1 MKRITYTKNP
11 GFGVILLFCASLLM
25 VSSHLSANK
34 RLPRCI
40 INSGTSVSGNQHI
53 NHSES
58 TTSSGG
64 DGTITGHVYEYGDSS
79 NPINGATVNASNE
92 LYSYLAITDLDGFYL
107 ITSIEVGTYTLTAE
121 ANGFVT
127 QFIQDVSVPSHQVVT
142 IDFYLMEFPY
152 PPPRVIATLN
162 DQKTEAF
169 ISWYDTTNYLTII
182 YDDDQ
187 AENATAWLESGNMNA
202 LRFTPPGYPVQV
214 LDLEVNIFDGS
225 YPPGGTSLLPFQMAI
240 YDDDGP
246 DGLPGTE
253 LAMVN
258 VCPEDYGWVTVNFA
272 PEQVIIGSGDFYGVM
287 IQRGDWP
294 NCTPVAIDESNPVY
308 RSYSRYITVGE
319 PWVPAGYND
328 FMMRALIY
336 PENGQSPENRDFE
349 SYKLF
354 ILSDDEVT
362 EPENWVLLDST
373 LISPDYS
380 DTNWYQY
387 ENGLY
392 RYAVISKYTCN
403 QSEPVFSNLL
413 PKSNKYDVSIH
424 VRGYEDLPL
433 VGAVVIFCN
442 QANPGECDS
451 LVTGENGTG
460 FFRDLDEG
468 FYSLEIIFENWQ
480 PYYLSHIG
488 LFNDITINV
497 TLCDCC
503 PPPQNFHVNSQTG
516 VATWLPPFI
525 DYYTVYE
532 QGFEGGV
539 IPEGWTQEYIVQ
551 NVSWTVQAG
560 SPSGVPDFAH
570 GGQYNACF
578 TGSSAKTRLITPE
591 IDLGGEIA
599 PKLIFYHIQPQGV
612 GQDELKVYYRTSPT
626 AIWKPVTGFFESFP
640 TWTKAEVNLSN
651 PTSTYQIG
659 FMGDTPEPSGLGI
672 CLDDIKV
679 IAGVDPTGSDCETR
693 VLEGYNVYL
702 NGVHLA
708 FTAEL
713 TYTYTDLVVGEFYVA
728 GVDAQY
734 TTCHSLILEFPFTY
748 YTCDYFNPP
757 SNFTGL
763 VDGMNVLLTWLSYE
777 PHEPVEYEI
786 KYDDGV
792 PENAMAWDDAGG
804 EVAIRISP
812 VGYPCEVLSAYVHIF
827 DGTWPAGIIL
837 SPMRIVIY
845 DDDGT
850 NGMPGTNLGQ
860 VDFTPADYN
869 WVEIDVS
876 DLDIVIA
883 SGDFYIAHMQLQG
896 YPDCPPTAID
906 ESSAGS
912 GRSYDHEAGSG
923 WAPGQYDLYMIRAKV
938 YGPYFGEQILEPV
951 MVPAGGIPTGGAV
964 TAHAPAAPVATGLVE
979 LGSGEYVFAD
989 GRSRF
994 TLLGYNVYKNNKL
1007 LNDDVLTSTQYMDV
1021 CSPGGIYEYNVTA
1034 VYDYGESCFIDPSYE
1049 AHVGEN
1055 FQPPTGLSAELL
1067 ECDDVLLTWDVPGE
1081 YTGQWIH
1088 WDNGENYDAIGLTS
1102 GGSFMVASRWEVTDL
1117 AAYDGMYLA
1126 KIKFYPRGASTDYAL
1141 KVWIGENA
1149 GTLVVDQPLD
1159 SVVLDEWNRVALTTP
1174 VQIDATQELWFGY
1187 AIIEHPEGE
1196 YPAGCDHGPAIAG
1209 KGDMITTDG
1218 ETWDPLSGYGLDY
1231 NWNLQGWVTTEAVY
1245 APLVSL
1251 PRAKIENSGDVYP
1264 AAGMLKPVS
1273 TATFAD
1279 NSRLTLLGYNLWR
1292 NGNNVH
1298 FVPAPDTFYIDPSVA
1313 AGTWEYYVS
1322 AVYDEGESFTSKPAT
1337 VVIIPR
1343 GDLKGYVRDVGTWLT
1358 VPGAV
1363 VSVSPAGLADTTDTE
1378 GFFLFTDIA
1387 AGFYEVTAIAEG
1399 YDTTVLAQIEVKND
1413 EITFLNIPVYS
1424 VNAEIFPLP
1433 FTETWY
1439 SGSFETHSWTYTPD
1453 IGNWLITDDFGQ
1465 PSPSA
1470 VFDFTPFNDFYSYS
1484 LVSPVIDA
1492 TTTHGHV
1499 WLSFDLS
1506 LDDFAPGDQEELRV
1520 EIWGDTSW
1528 KLVDKFDSEE
1538 SFEWEHWSY
1547 GISNLAKGRLVRL
1560 RFTATGENSYM
1571 INQWGVDNIRIYE
1584 TSQAFLEGIVTE
1596 LASGNPVE
1604 NAKITASGFLT
1615 AFTNGEG
1622 YYSANVDGDTY
1633 TVTCEATGFNMVEEE
1648 IEINGITS
1656 WDVQLTQPVMTI
1668 DPQSLYQVY
1677 DPDTSDTLVFS
1688 QTITILNEGNGPL
1701 EWSAEITFTNESA
1714 EGGIPFYDGWLSLDT
1729 YQGVIQPGSQQD
1741 ITATFNAEGLPQGY
1755 SYSASIT
1762 FSPLPDIG
1770 SYTMM
1775 AFFDILETI
1784 PEISPSNIITIY
1796 PNPAGNEITVT
1807 SQADVRA
1814 LRIMNYPGQVVY
1826 DMTGGLGT
1834 KFIINISGLSEGIY
1848 TMEFEM
1854 DDGSVVTSK
1863 IVINR

>member
-1 MKRITYTKNP
+1 M
-11 GFGVILLFCASLLM
+11 VI
-25 VSSHLSANK
+25 
-34 RLPRCI
+34 
-40 INSGTSVSGNQHI
+40 
-53 NHSES
+53 
-58 TTSSGG
+58 
-64 DGTITGHVYEYGDSS
+64 D
-79 NPINGATVNASNE
+79 
-92 LYSYLAITDLDGFYL
+92 
-107 ITSIEVGTYTLTAE
+107 
-121 ANGFVT
+121 
-127 QFIQDVSVPSHQVVT
+127 
-142 IDFYLMEFPY
+142 
-152 PPPRVIATLN
+152 
-162 DQKTEAF
+162 
-169 ISWYDTTNYLTII
+169 
-182 YDDDQ
+182 
-187 AENATAWLESGNMNA
+187 
-202 LRFTPPGYPVQV
+202 
-214 LDLEVNIFDGS
+214 
-225 YPPGGTSLLPFQMAI
+225 
-240 YDDDGP
+240 
-246 DGLPGTE
+246 
-253 LAMVN
+253 
-258 VCPEDYGWVTVNFA
+258 
-272 PEQVIIGSGDFYGVM
+272 SGDFYGVM

-294 NCTPVAIDESNPVY
+294 DCAPIAIDQSNPVY
-308 RSYSRYITVGE
+308 RSYSRFVIGGG
-319 PWVPAGYND
+319 PWTPAGYND
-328 FMMRALIY
+328 FMVRALIY
-336 PENGQSPENRDFE
+336 PRNNQSRQVPTSSEIDITLNIEHTVSLYPSATVAGTYKVGEAKYTPMTDMPPENRNFE
-349 SYKLF
+349 SYEIF
-354 ILSDDEVT
+354 ILPEGEET
-362 EPENWVLLDST
+362 NPENWILLDST
-373 LISPDYS
+373 LTSSDYT
-380 DTNWYQY
+380 DTHWPEY
-387 ENGLY
+387 ENGWI
-392 RYAVISKYTCN
+392 RYAVISKYTYN

-413 PKSNKYDVSIH
+413 LKSDKYDVLIH
-424 VRGYEDLPL
+424 VRGCEGQPL

-442 QANPGECDS
+442 MANPSGCDT
-451 LVTGENGTG
+451 LYTDETGSGS
-460 FFRDLDEG
+460 FSDLDPG
-468 FYSLEIIFENWQ
+468 IYSLEIIYEDLQ
-480 PYYLSHIG
+480 PFYLSHIG

-532 QGFEGGV
+532 EGFEGGV
-539 IPEGWTQEYIVQ
+539 IPAGWTQEYIAQ
-551 NVSWTVQAG
+551 DVSWAVQTG

-570 GGQYNACF
+570 GGEYNACF

-591 IDLGGEIA
+591 IDLSGELI
-599 PKLIFYHIQPQGV
+599 PKLIFYHTQPQSR
-612 GQDELKVYYRTSPT
+612 GQDELKIYYRTSPT
-626 AIWKPVTGFFESFP
+626 AIWKPITSFFSSFP
-640 TWTKAEVNLSN
+640 VWTKAELNLPN

-659 FMGDTPEPSGLGI
+659 FLGDSPEPSGLGI

-679 IAGVDPTGSDCETR
+679 IAGVDPTEGDGETR
-693 VLEGYNVYL
+693 VLEGYNIYL
-702 NGVHLA
+702 NGVLLA

-734 TTCHSLILEFPFTY
+734 TTCHSLIVEFPFTY
-748 YTCDYFNPP
+748 YTCDYFYQPNG
-757 SNFTGL
+757 FTGQ
-763 VDGMNVLLTWLSYE
+763 VNGMDVLLVWDPGWVE
-777 PHEPVEYEI
+777 FGEYEI
-786 KYDDGV
+786 RYDDGE

-804 EVAIRISP
+804 EVAVRISP
-812 VGYPCEVLSAYVHIF
+812 GGYPCEVLSAYVHIF
-827 DGTWPAGIIL
+827 DGTWPAGTIL
-837 SPMRIVIY
+837 NPMRIVIY
-845 DDDGT
+845 DDDGG

-912 GRSYDHEAGSG
+912 GRSYDHEVGTG

-938 YGPYFGEQILEPV
+938 YGPYYGEQILEPV
-951 MVPAGGIPTGGAV
+951 MVPAGGLPTGGAV
-964 TAHAPAAPVATGLVE
+964 TANAPAAPVATGLVE
-979 LGSGEYVFAD
+979 LGSGEYVFPD

-1007 LNDDVLTSTQYMDV
+1007 LNDDVLTSSQYLDV
-1021 CSPGGIYEYNVTA
+1021 CSPGGIYYYNVTA
-1034 VYDYGESCFIDPSYE
+1034 VWDMGESCFLDPSYE
-1049 AHVGEN
+1049 AHVGEDLLL
-1055 FQPPTGLSAELL
+1055 PTGLSAELL
-1067 ECDDVLLTWDVPGE
+1067 ECDDVLLTWDIPGE
-1081 YTGQWIH
+1081 VTGQWIH

-1117 AAYDGMYLA
+1117 AAYDGMYLT

-1149 GTLVVDQPLD
+1149 GTLVVDQPID
-1159 SVVLDEWNRVALTTP
+1159 SVVLDEWNKVTLTTP

-1273 TATFAD
+1273 TATFDD

-1322 AVYDEGESFTSKPAT
+1322 AVYDEGESFTSEPAT

-1343 GDLKGYVRDVGTWLT
+1343 GDLKGYVRDVSTWLT

-1399 YDTTVLAQIEVKND
+1399 YDTTVLAEIEVKND

-1439 SGSFETHSWTYTPD
+1439 SGLFETHSWTYTPD
-1453 IGNWLITDDFGQ
+1453 IGNWMIADDFGQ

-1492 TTTHGHV
+1492 TMAQEHV
-1499 WLSFDLS
+1499 WLSFDVS

-1547 GISNLAKGRLVRL
+1547 GISNLTKGRLVRL

-1571 INQWGVDNIRIYE
+1571 INKWGVDNIRIYE
-1584 TSQAFLEGIVTE
+1584 ASQSFLEGIVTE
-1596 LASGNPVE
+1596 LAGGDPVE
-1604 NAKITASGFLT
+1604 NAKITTDGFLA
-1615 AFTNGEG
+1615 AFTDSQG
-1622 YYSANVDGDTY
+1622 YYSCDIDGSTF
-1633 TVTCEATGFNMVEEE
+1633 TVACEAAGFNTVEEE
-1648 IEINGITS
+1648 IEINGLTS

-1677 DPDTSDTLVFS
+1677 DPNTSDTLVFS
-1688 QTITILNEGNGPL
+1688 QIITIYNEGNGPL
-1701 EWSAEITFTNESA
+1701 EWSA
-1714 EGGIPFYDGWLSLDT
+1714 GIEYFDDSGNGSVPSEDNWLSLNII
-1729 YQGVIQPGSQQD
+1729 QGVVQPAGQHQV
-1741 ITATFNAEGLPQGY
+1741 TAIFNAEGLSSEY
-1755 SYSASIT
+1755 SYLASIT
-1762 FSPLPDIG
+1762 FSSSPDVGTIIVMV
-1770 SYTMM
+1770 T
-1775 AFFDILETI
+1775 FDILSGVT
-1784 PEISPSNIITIY
+1784 EIINKNLIQIY
-1796 PNPAGNEITVT
+1796 PNPSRNEITIT
-1807 SQADVRA
+1807 SSENIRA
-1814 LRIMNYPGQVVY
+1814 LRIMNYPGQVVC
-1826 DMTGGLGT
+1826 DLAGDLGT
-1834 KFIINISGLSEGIY
+1834 KFTINISGLSDGTY
-1848 TMEFEM
+1848 MMEFEM

-1863 IVINR
+1863 IVVDR